1 MKAQAQLQM
10 RRAVSRSMVMSVG
23 SSSYCGKT
31 AHSASTLQHCQS
43 ASKHSPARR
52 CQDVLRDARLI
63 GRSTIDRADFR
74 QRDSVRAELQG
85 ERSRCRRV
93 RAMAG
98 PHLEFRMRTE
108 TNVCAIL

>member
-1 MKAQAQLQM
+1 LQM

-52 CQDVLRDARLI
+52 CHPSNQPARHLPWASYGSRARWTSLLRA
-63 GRSTIDRADFR
+63 S
-74 QRDSVRAELQG
+74 QSV
-85 ERSRCRRV
+85 
-93 RAMAG
+93 
-98 PHLEFRMRTE
+98 T
-108 TNVCAIL
+108 